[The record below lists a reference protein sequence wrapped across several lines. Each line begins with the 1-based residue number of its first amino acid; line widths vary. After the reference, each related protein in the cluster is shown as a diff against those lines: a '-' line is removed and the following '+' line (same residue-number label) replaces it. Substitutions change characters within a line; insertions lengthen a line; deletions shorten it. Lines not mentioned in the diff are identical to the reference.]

1 MLIVGEITAAGI
13 GTIMAGLVGVAA
25 LIESVRKWTVRNNE
39 ASQRTLE
46 AVEGITST
54 LNHLDQPIGQHPT
67 VGQMI
72 GRIDSRVDRVE
83 TKIDGLHDDV
93 RSLSNAMLAHITD
106 EAHRTQRLE
115 EKVQQLDRRRWE
127 ADGGGQTVTD

>member
-1 MLIVGEITAAGI
+1 MLVLGEVTAAGI

-25 LIESVRKWTVRNNE
+25 LIESVRKWVVRNTE
-39 ASQRTLE
+39 ASQRTLSV
-46 AVEGITST
+46 VEGINST
-54 LNHLDQPIGQHPT
+54 LNHLDEPVGQHPT

-83 TKIDGLHDDV
+83 TKIDQLHTDV

-106 EAHRTQRLE
+106 EAHRTAVLE
-115 EKVQQLDRRRWE
+115 EQVRQLDRRKWE
-127 ADGGGQTVTD
+127 VDRGQGITD

>member
-25 LIESVRKWTVRNNE
+25 LIESVRKWVVRNNE
-39 ASQRTLE
+39 ASQRTLM

-54 LNHLDQPIGQHPT
+54 LNHLDEPAGAHPT

-72 GRIDSRVDRVE
+72 SRIDGRVDRVE
-83 TKIDGLHDDV
+83 SKIDGLHDDV
-93 RSLSNAMLAHITD
+93 RALSNAMLAHITD
-106 EAHRTQRLE
+106 EAHRTQILE
-115 EKVQQLDRRRWE
+115 EKVQQLDRRKWE
-127 ADGGGQTVTD
+127 ADRGQGVTD

>member
-1 MLIVGEITAAGI
+1 MLVLGEVTAAGI
-13 GTIMAGLVGVAA
+13 GAIMAGLVGVAA
-25 LIESVRKWTVRNNE
+25 LIESVRKWVVRNNE
-39 ASQRTLE
+39 ASQRTLV

-54 LNHLDQPIGQHPT
+54 LNHLDEPVGQHPT

-83 TKIDGLHDDV
+83 TKIDQLHTDV

-106 EAHRTQRLE
+106 EAHRTQTIE
-115 EKVQQLDRRRWE
+115 ERIQQLDRRKWE
-127 ADGGGQTVTD
+127 AERGQGVAD